1 MLPPTPLL
9 SRNLTSPPLMTT
21 KAALFVLIT
30 LLAGLPLVLWPLEI
44 HPLSRAALYFTGCWA
59 LARAYYFAFYVIT
72 NYIDPTFRYSGLT
85 SALRWL
91 IRPRD

>member
-9 SRNLTSPPLMTT
+9 SRNLTSPRLMTI
-21 KAALFVLIT
+21 KAALLLLIT
-30 LLAGLPLVLWPLEI
+30 LFAGLPLIFWPHDL
-44 HPLSRAALYFTGCWA
+44 HPLSRAALYLTGCWS

-85 SALRWL
+85 SALRQL
-91 IRPRD
+91 IKPHP